1 MDVEEKFS
9 KMEEKLDR
17 LTKAV
22 EQIGIATKR
31 AGLTESQRN
40 TLDHMCFHTLRYGR
54 ADHVQFFLEQGALTF
69 KEERG
74 DYRTLFSYACELG
87 RFEVVKVFANLGL
100 MDKYRGDNGKTP
112 LDYAVQRKHV
122 DIIQFL
128 ERHPSY

>member
-1 MDVEEKFS
+1 MSV
-9 KMEEKLDR
+9 EEKLDS
-17 LTKAV
+17 LIKAV
-22 EQIGIATKR
+22 EQIGVSTKR
-31 AGLTESQRN
+31 AGLTESQRDR
-40 TLDHMCFHTLRYGR
+40 LDHMCYYAIQNGQV
-54 ADHVQFFLEQGALTF
+54 DNIQFFLEQGALTF

-112 LDYAVQRKHV
+112 LDYAVLRKHV